1 MNAVRR
7 IAAIALTALMF
18 GPALGWGQEAGRPE
32 NEVAPKAPP
41 EVPPVV
47 TQHQIRAGGSTIRYT
62 ATAGYMPMKDEDGEL
77 KANIFFVAYT
87 RDDVGDVADR
97 PLTFSFN
104 GGPGSSSVW
113 LHLGAIGPRR
123 VLMTDNG
130 DPLPPPYELVDNQ
143 QTWLAFSDLVFID
156 PVLTGYSRPAPGEDK
171 EQFHGVEEDVE
182 SVADF
187 IRLYTTKYERWSSP
201 KFLAGESYGTTR
213 AAGLSGHLQERHGMY
228 LNGIVLVSSVLN
240 FQTLRFA
247 VGNDLPYVLFVP
259 TYTATAW
266 YHGQLADDLQ
276 VDLERT
282 LAEAR
287 EFALGDY
294 SLALMKGADLSG
306 AERHDIARRL
316 ARYTG
321 LTPEYVERSDLRI
334 NIRRFVKELL
344 RDEGRTVG
352 RLDSRFKGMDRD
364 DVGENYEFDPSYA
377 AIRGTYTATLNAYVR
392 EELEY
397 ESDLPYEI
405 LSGRVRP
412 WNWGSAGRGYV
423 NVAETLREAMSQN
436 ENLHVLVASGYYDLA
451 TPFFATEYTFSHL
464 GGDPSLLTRVTQ
476 TYYESGHMM
485 YIHRPSL
492 EKLTAAVREFMH
504 RALERT
510 PGEMAADNGV

>member
-123 VLMTDNG
+123 ALMTDNG

>member
-18 GPALGWGQEAGRPE
+18 GPALGWGQEGGRPE
-32 NEVAPKAPP
+32 NEVAPQAPP

-77 KANIFFVAYT
+77 KANIFFIAYT

-276 VDLERT
+276 ADLERT

-294 SLALMKGADLSG
+294 SLALMKGADLSR

-423 NVAETLREAMSQN
+423 NVAETLRKAMSQN

-504 RALERT
+504 RALERP